1 MAIHIR
7 KATESDLEAV
17 SQIYENILT
26 AQDNGETFVGWI
38 RGVYPTRQTAEA
50 ALARDDLFVEEAEG
64 RIVGAAIINRV
75 QVDVYAEV
83 EWQHPA
89 ADDEVTVLHT
99 LVIDPYVKG
108 SGYGKAFVKFYEGYA
123 IKTGSPYLR
132 MDTNAKNVNA
142 RRFYAK
148 LGYTEVGIVPCVFN
162 GIPGVNL
169 VMLEK
174 LAGSEN

>member
-1 MAIHIR
+1 MIHIR
-7 KATESDLEAV
+7 KATENDLEAV
-17 SQIYENILT
+17 SQIYENILA
-26 AQDNGETFVGWI
+26 AQDKGEMFVGWI

-50 ALARDDLFVEEAEG
+50 ALARDDLFVEEDEG

-83 EWQHPA
+83 GWQHPA

-108 SGYGKAFVKFYEGYA
+108 NGYGKAFVKFYEEYA
-123 IKTGSPYLR
+123 AETGSPCLR